1 MQKKKK
7 KVRVYKHS
15 HHMFCREEFHSRLS
29 KGITQGKEPLVA
41 VGEEP
46 VL

>member
-1 MQKKKK
+1 
-7 KVRVYKHS
+7 
-15 HHMFCREEFHSRLS
+15 MFCREEVHSRLS